1 MRKPHGSLGVSLS
14 ALAIAAV
21 TLTVA
26 AGTHAAQAP
35 AAQGATPAAPA
46 QAAPAAP
53 PRPRY
58 PPIDTSKM
66 MLEDPAHQKA
76 DLPSWAYIPIAD
88 PAHPAPKRE
97 RPDPNEVLHVP
108 GTDKT
113 YKRSEIGDGYNVP
126 DWFPNLHPNPV
137 PDVVIHG

>member
-46 QAAPAAP
+46 QAAPAA
-53 PRPRY
+53 RPAPKY

-76 DLPSWAYIPIAD
+76 DLPSWSYIPVSD
-88 PAHPAPKRE
+88 PAHPAPPRGP
-97 RPDPNEVLHVP
+97 RPDPNEVVHVP

-113 YKRSEIGDGYNVP
+113 YTRAQLADSSYNPP
-126 DWFPNLHPNPV
+126 DWF
-137 PDVVIHG
+137 